1 MYGCY
6 AVPIAFYFFIHLTCL
21 FVYIAT
27 YLCHRS
33 TDSTRKPPL
42 MQSNHFGKNLSLS
55 IKGYLIL
62 QWIYKALPKAKCFV
76 FPLFVCFRA
85 TSLAII
91 MQLNVHFL
99 DY

>member
-6 AVPIAFYFFIHLTCL
+6 AVAIAFYFFIHLTCL

-42 MQSNHFGKNLSLS
+42 MQSNPFGKNLSLS
-55 IKGYLIL
+55 IKRLFNTLMDL
-62 QWIYKALPKAKCFV
+62 QGSSQSKMLCVSTFR
-76 FPLFVCFRA
+76 LF
-85 TSLAII
+85 
-91 MQLNVHFL
+91 
-99 DY
+99 